1 MTSSRLSAQALTAG
15 YHGVAVLRELSLTI
29 EPSSVTAVVGPN
41 GCGKSTLLRALGRL
55 LKPQGGA
62 VHLDGRVISSLSTR
76 AVARLL
82 AILPQGPS
90 VPEGIT
96 VRELV
101 EQGRYP
107 HVGPL
112 NMLVRQDHDAIR
124 RALALT
130 DLEGFEHRSVD
141 QLSGGERQR
150 VWIAMTLAQGTSIML
165 LDEPTSFL
173 DIRHQMEVLE
183 LVSRLNREEGLTVV
197 MALHDLN
204 HAARFAHRILA
215 MKDGSIVADGSGREV
230 ITEALLATVFGV
242 RARIIDDPATGVPIC
257 VPLGALGREAPSD
270 APRSGEAGGTA

>member
-1 MTSSRLSAQALTAG
+1 MTGARLSAEALSVG
-15 YHGVAVLRELSLTI
+15 YDKRAVIRELSATI
-29 EPSSVTAVVGPN
+29 EPSTVTALVGPN
-41 GCGKSTLLRALGRL
+41 GCGKSTLLRALARL

-62 VHLDGRVISSLSTR
+62 VHLDGEAINKLSTR
-76 AVARLL
+76 AVARML

-112 NMLVRQDHDAIR
+112 NMLTRQDHESIR
-124 RALALT
+124 RAIELT
-130 DLEGFEHRSVD
+130 DLEAFVNRTVD

-183 LVSRLNREEGLTVV
+183 LVRRLNRDEGLTVV

-204 HAARFAHRILA
+204 HASRFADRVLA
-215 MKDGSIVADGSGREV
+215 MKDGSVVADGTGSEV
-230 ITEALLATVFGV
+230 ISHDLLASVFGV
-242 RARIIDDPATGVPIC
+242 RARILHDEDTGVPIC
-257 VPLGALGREAPSD
+257 IPLGVFD
-270 APRSGEAGGTA
+270 VDRSSSTTESVPNP

>member
-1 MTSSRLSAQALTAG
+1 MTPPRLSARSLSVG
-15 YHGVAVLRELSLTI
+15 YSARAVIGELSMTI
-29 EPSSVTAVVGPN
+29 EPATVTAVVGPN
-41 GCGKSTLLRALGRL
+41 GCGKSTLLRALARL

-62 VHLDGRVISSLSTR
+62 VYLDSEAIGRLSTR
-76 AVARLL
+76 AVARRL
-82 AILPQGPS
+82 AILPQGPA
-90 VPEGIT
+90 VPAGIT
-96 VRELV
+96 VQELV

-112 NMLVRQDHDAIR
+112 NMLVRQDHESIG

-130 DLEGFEHRSVD
+130 DLEGFAHRTVD

-183 LVSRLNREEGLTVV
+183 LVRRLNREEDLTVV

-204 HAARFAHRILA
+204 HASRFAHRLVA
-215 MKDGSIVADGSGREV
+215 MKDGVIVADGSGRDV
-230 ITEALLATVFGV
+230 ISEELLASVFGV
-242 RARIIDDPATGVPIC
+242 RARILVDQDTKSPIC
-257 VPLGALGREAPSD
+257 IPLGALPSGQPTD
-270 APRSGEAGGTA
+270 DSPHELGLTGP

>member
-1 MTSSRLSAQALTAG
+1 MTASRLSAESLTVS
-15 YHGVAVLRELSLTI
+15 YDSRAVIRELSLTI
-29 EPSSVTAVVGPN
+29 EPSTVTAVVGPN
-41 GCGKSTLLRALGRL
+41 GCGKSTLLRALARL

-62 VHLDGRVISSLSTR
+62 VYLDGDAIDRLSTR
-76 AVARLL
+76 AVARML

-96 VRELV
+96 VGELV

-112 NMLVRQDHDAIR
+112 NMLRRQDHDSIR

-130 DLEGFEHRSVD
+130 RLEGFVHRTVD

-150 VWIAMTLAQGTSIML
+150 VWIAMTLAQDTSVML

-173 DIRHQMEVLE
+173 DVRHQMEVLE
-183 LVSRLNREEGLTVV
+183 LVSRLNRDEGLTVV

-204 HAARFAHRILA
+204 HASRFAHRVLA

-230 ITEALLATVFGV
+230 ISEALLASVFGV
-242 RARIIDDPATGVPIC
+242 RARIFQDEETGSPICIPLGVSDAHPSLPAT
-257 VPLGALGREAPSD
+257 
-270 APRSGEAGGTA
+270 

>member
-1 MTSSRLSAQALTAG
+1 MSGPHLSAGSLKVG
-15 YHGVAVLRELSLTI
+15 YDRRAVIGDLSLTI
-29 EPSSVTAVVGPN
+29 EASTVTAVVGPN
-41 GCGKSTLLRALGRL
+41 GCGKSTLLRALARL
-55 LKPQGGA
+55 LKPQAGT
-62 VHLDGRVISSLSTR
+62 VYLDGEAITNLSTR

-112 NMLVRQDHDAIR
+112 NMLTRQDHASIT

-130 DLEGFEHRSVD
+130 DLSDFAHRTVD
-141 QLSGGERQR
+141 ALSGGERQR
-150 VWIAMTLAQGTSIML
+150 VWIAMTLAQSASIML

-173 DIRHQMEVLE
+173 DVRHQMEILE

-204 HAARFAHRILA
+204 HASRFAHRILA
-215 MKDGSIVADGSGREV
+215 MKDGAIVADGRGHDV
-230 ITEALLATVFGV
+230 ISEELLASVFGV
-242 RARIIDDPATGVPIC
+242 RAKIVHDDEAGSPIC
-257 VPLGALGREAPSD
+257 IPLGVFDADRPQVGRTTTP
-270 APRSGEAGGTA
+270 